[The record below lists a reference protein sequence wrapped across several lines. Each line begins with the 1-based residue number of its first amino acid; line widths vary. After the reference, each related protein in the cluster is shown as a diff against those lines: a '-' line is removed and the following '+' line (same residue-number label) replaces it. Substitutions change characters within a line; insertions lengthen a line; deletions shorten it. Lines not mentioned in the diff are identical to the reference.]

1 MFCFWAGKLIF
12 LSESTNTTDMTIEQ
26 LFQDKTIKAKG
37 KVAIL
42 GDWII
47 NRELPLDELMA
58 YAEKQKATDKA
69 TCIEAVEYATKK
81 MPAIADQSLLDYV
94 TRSLCDDEPRVKWES
109 AKVIGNIAGQ
119 FPDGLEKAINNL
131 LPNAGNSG
139 TVVRWATAYALAEIL
154 KLKTGDNKTLLPEVE
169 ALLEQE
175 EDNGVKK
182 KYSDA
187 LKKVKK

>member
-1 MFCFWAGKLIF
+1 
-12 LSESTNTTDMTIEQ
+12 MTIEQ

-37 KVAIL
+37 KVSTIGEWL
-42 GDWII
+42 TNNEMPIE
-47 NRELPLDELMA
+47 ELLA

-81 MPAIADQSLLDYV
+81 VPTIADEHLLEYV
-94 TRSLCDDEPRVKWES
+94 TKALKDEEPRVKWES
-109 AKVIGNIAGQ
+109 AKVIGNIAKL
-119 FPDGLEKAINNL
+119 FPTQLDKAIRNL
-131 LPNAGNSG
+131 LSNSENNG

-154 KLKTGDNKTLLPEVE
+154 KLKTENNLKLLPKI
-169 ALLEQE
+169 EQLCEKE

-182 KYSDA
+182 KYLDV